1 MPTKKR
7 KEAERAAAE
16 AAIAELKFW
25 NKVMAT
31 IPAHIAPRLFAKST
45 ILENLRSDAPYMRK
59 FSVKCDSDTGQPLK
73 QVFDADIDPN
83 VESHEN
89 REARARDMR
98 ERHRDV
104 WGKRGSAAQ
113 IARAEGLNVRT
124 VQKYMKD
131 FP

>member
-7 KEAERAAAE
+7 KEAERRAAE
-16 AAIAELKFW
+16 GAIAELRFW

-31 IPAHIAPRLFAKST
+31 IPAHIVPRLFAKSR
-45 ILENLRSDAPYMRK
+45 ISRNLLSDAPYLRRFAVK
-59 FSVKCDSDTGQPLK
+59 FDSKTGRPLK
-73 QVFDADIDPN
+73 QVFEADIDPN
-83 VESHEN
+83 VESREN
-89 REARARDMR
+89 REARARDIR

-113 IARAEGLNVRT
+113 IAKAEGLNVRT